1 MALPLRSRLYSC
13 SSSTSDLLVSNCLI
27 VIDTVQQISLF
38 FKEINHVAVLLPER
52 RNLDCYD
59 ILIYNLWFKLEVKM
73 PLDPKPIE
81 FAS

>member
-1 MALPLRSRLYSC
+1 
-13 SSSTSDLLVSNCLI
+13 

-38 FKEINHVAVLLPER
+38 LKEIKYVAVLLSER
-52 RNLDCYD
+52 RTYCYD

-81 FAS
+81 FGS

>member
-1 MALPLRSRLYSC
+1 
-13 SSSTSDLLVSNCLI
+13 
-27 VIDTVQQISLF
+27 VIDTVQQTSLF